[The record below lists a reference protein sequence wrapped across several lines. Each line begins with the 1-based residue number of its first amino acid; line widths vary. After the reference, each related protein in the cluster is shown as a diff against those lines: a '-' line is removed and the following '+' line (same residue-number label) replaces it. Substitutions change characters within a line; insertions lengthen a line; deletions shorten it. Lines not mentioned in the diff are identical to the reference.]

1 MSLGME
7 SWYNYETEENLKEK
21 SYAEVPETETK

>member
-7 SWYNYETEENLKEK
+7 SWYNYETEENLKQK
-21 SYAEVPETETK
+21 SYAEPPEIETK

>member
-7 SWYNYETEENLKEK
+7 RWYNYDSEENLKQK
-21 SYAEVPETETK
+21 SYAEPPETETK

>member
-7 SWYNYETEENLKEK
+7 SRYNYETEENLKQK
-21 SYAEVPETETK
+21 SYAEPPETETK